1 MRTNK
6 QGKLFAQKH
15 STKFVC
21 KRKRTVLFLV
31 QLYWRRAIACDQVQN
46 ILFAHIQINEG
57 KYPHQNI
64 QQNLH
69 ANANEL
75 LCSWSNFIDAV
86 RLPVINQVQNILFDC
101 TQINKAYYLHQSF
114 NKLLGSLVDMID
126 SL

>member
-1 MRTNK
+1 MQTN
-6 QGKLFAQKH
+6 F
-15 STKFVC
+15 SIM
-21 KRKRTVLFLV
+21 FLV

-46 ILFAHIQINEG
+46 ILFDCAQINEANYLH
-57 KYPHQNI
+57 KNI
-64 QQNLH
+64 QQNLS